1 MLHARNSFSAGTIV
15 ITIPT
20 PGGIRATGAAAFDV
34 ATLAAFDAAAGVS
47 GSKNGLAPPFGV
59 GGSGTRNGVVPDEAS
74 AAQSWMRLQFQ
85 IL

>member
-1 MLHARNSFSAGTIV
+1 M
-15 ITIPT
+15 
-20 PGGIRATGAAAFDV
+20 

-74 AAQSWMRLQFQ
+74 ACAELDAASVSNPVMVALVSASALRFRSAVGATVGSAF
-85 IL
+85 